1 MVHIM
6 YSCIDKSLDLPNNI
20 YLLHIFVIYK
30 KLMDFFLNKA
40 MSLILELAVLMGFLL
55 FDKTYCVQG

>member
-1 MVHIM
+1 M

>member
-40 MSLILELAVLMGFLL
+40 MSLILELAVLMGILL